1 MNYKNANK
9 CHKCP
14 QSNTEKGCPHW
25 MEITMV
31 NDMGESKI
39 EKACGH
45 VLMPKLLMMTV
56 NAANR
61 TTEQVSKVQN
71 EIAGGFTSLSNVMRL
86 KNGAELQSI
95 SDS

>member
-14 QSNTEKGCPHW
+14 QSNSEDGCPHW
-25 MEITMV
+25 MEITMT
-31 NDMGESKI
+31 NDGGEFKT

-61 TTEQVSKVQN
+61 VTEQVSGVQN
-71 EIAGGFTSLSNVMRL
+71 EIASGFITVARVLN
-86 KNGAELQSI
+86 NGKQLQHSGR
-95 SDS
+95 

>member
-14 QSNTEKGCPHW
+14 QSNDEKGCPHW
-25 MEITMV
+25 MEITMT
-31 NDMGESKI
+31 NDSKEFKV

-61 TTEQVSKVQN
+61 TTEQVSGVQN
-71 EIAGGFTSLSNVMRL
+71 EIANGFHTLSNL
-86 KNGAELQSI
+86 KLIKTGGSQW
-95 SDS
+95 

>member
-14 QSNTEKGCPHW
+14 QTNTEKGCPHW
-25 MEITMV
+25 MEISMT
-31 NDMGESKI
+31 NDGTGEMKI
-39 EKACGH
+39 DKACGH

-61 TTEQVSKVQN
+61 TTQQVSGVQG
-71 EIAGGFTSLSNVMRL
+71 EIAKGFQVLGLLTADKLNREIT
-86 KNGAELQSI
+86 G
-95 SDS
+95 